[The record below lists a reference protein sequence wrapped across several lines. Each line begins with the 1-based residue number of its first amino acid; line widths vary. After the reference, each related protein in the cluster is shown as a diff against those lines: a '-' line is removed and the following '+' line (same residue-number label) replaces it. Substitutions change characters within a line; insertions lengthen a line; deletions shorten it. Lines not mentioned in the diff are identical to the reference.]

1 MTASTATASFWRSRV
16 LAALFVAAQLAGC
29 GGGGGG
35 GSTAPTPS
43 PAPAPASA
51 PAATQAQ
58 LPANAVQVTVDRGVD
73 GTAFNSPF
81 VSVTVCAPGT
91 STCQTIDHVLVDTG
105 SYGLRLAAS
114 VLDPS
119 LALPA
124 VTNAGGAPVGECA
137 HFVDG
142 FAWGAVRRADVKL
155 ASETA
160 TALPVQVVGDTGAPY
175 ASVPP
180 ACSNSGSNF
189 GNGLGANG
197 ILGVGLFAPDCPS
210 CVASAAPSVYF
221 ACGTS
226 GCTSTAMPLTSQ
238 VTNPVAAFPQD
249 NNGVILTLPP
259 VPTGGVS
266 TLTGSLVFGIGS
278 QSNNQITNQTVFTT
292 DSRGNMRTTY
302 KGATLSSFLDSGSN
316 ALFFT
321 DSSIAQC
328 SGFYCP
334 GTPLTL
340 SAVNTST
347 TGVSQ
352 SVTFTIQSI
361 TSVASNASAA
371 NVGADGGLGNSFD
384 WGLPFFFGRSVYV
397 AFAGAVTPKGLG
409 PYWAW

>member
-1 MTASTATASFWRSRV
+1 MATASPWRGRM
-16 LAALFVAAQLAGC
+16 LAALFAAAQLAGC

-35 GSTAPTPS
+35 SAPAPAPAPAPSTSQS
-43 PAPAPASA
+43 PAPAPLA
-51 PAATQAQ
+51 
-58 LPANAVQVTVDRGVD
+58 ANAVQVTVDKGAD

-91 STCQTIDHVLVDTG
+91 TTCQTVDHVLVDTG

-124 VTNAGGAPVGECA
+124 VTTPTGAPAGECA

-142 FAWGAVRRADVKL
+142 FAWGSVRRADVKL

-160 TALPVQVVGDTGAPY
+160 SSLPVQIVGDTGAAY
-175 ASVPP
+175 ASVPA
-180 ACSNSGSNF
+180 ACSSSGSNF

-197 ILGVGLFAPDCPS
+197 ILGVGLFAPDCPT
-210 CVASAAPSVYF
+210 CVASAAPAVYF
-221 ACGTS
+221 ACGTN
-226 GCTSTAMPLTSQ
+226 GCSSTPMPLTSQ

-249 NNGVILTLPP
+249 NNGVILTLPA
-259 VPTGGVS
+259 VPPGGVP

-278 QSNNQITNQTVFTT
+278 QSNNQITNQTVFAT
-292 DSRGNMRTTY
+292 DSRGNMRTTFN
-302 KGATLSSFLDSGSN
+302 GATLSSFLDSGSN
-316 ALFFT
+316 SLFFSDPAIKT
-321 DSSIAQC
+321 C

-334 GTPLTL
+334 DAPLTL
-340 SAVNTST
+340 TAVNTSSVS
-347 TGVSQ
+347 GASQ

-361 TSVASNASAA
+361 TSVASNATAA
-371 NVGADGGLGNSFD
+371 NVGADGGSALGSTFD

-397 AFAGAVTPKGLG
+397 AFAGAVTPKGVG